1 VIICSAST
9 YCFWPALANI
19 AGGGVAYFPLS
30 VLIAGADNMQLAPN
44 FGPNFRWINDSNII
58 ADFRKVRGGVDKIV
72 QILAGK
78 MAMP

>member
-1 VIICSAST
+1 
-9 YCFWPALANI
+9 
-19 AGGGVAYFPLS
+19 
-30 VLIAGADNMQLAPN
+30 MQLAPN